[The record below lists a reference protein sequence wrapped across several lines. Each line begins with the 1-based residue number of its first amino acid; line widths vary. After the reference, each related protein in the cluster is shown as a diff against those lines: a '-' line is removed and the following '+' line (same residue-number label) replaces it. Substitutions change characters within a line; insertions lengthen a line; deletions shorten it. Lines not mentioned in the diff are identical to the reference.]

1 MRIIIIIHVILC
13 VLIIS
18 HWFGSVC
25 RWYGCSCGCGCGCGC
40 LCCWTQMCSLV
51 CSAQNTHT
59 HRNNECASIS
69 PILTIYIC
77 RFLCFLSSYV
87 AVSVSNGFE
96 NGNFENGNQSIIYRE
111 RASKRGGP
119 QFFVGSRASCSCG
132 TKTEGF
138 IFGFERCVLFKWHAA
153 LQANEQATA
162 YLWAA
167 FN

>member
-18 HWFGSVC
+18 HWFGLPLIWLRLWMFVLLNSNVFV
-25 RWYGCSCGCGCGCGC
+25 
-40 LCCWTQMCSLV
+40 SLF
-51 CSAQNTHT
+51 STEHT

-138 IFGFERCVLFKWHAA
+138 IFGFERCVLFK
-153 LQANEQATA
+153 
-162 YLWAA
+162 
-167 FN
+167 